1 MTLCINPRCPTPKNS
16 DSVQFCQSCGSE
28 LLLELKY
35 RAIRVLG
42 GGGFGKTYEVSA
54 QGKRKVLKVL
64 INNSP
69 KAVELFKREAEVLS
83 QLNHPSI
90 PKVEPN
96 SYFVFHPAN
105 SQELVHCLVMELVEG
120 QNLKEYLSQRGRPID
135 SDSAMRWLT
144 ELLQI
149 LQQVHDRGILHRDIK
164 PQNII
169 LKPDGKLALI
179 DFGAVREG
187 TGTEF
192 ATAAASGGGTE
203 VASHMAGGTS
213 VVSAGYTAPEQM
225 NGQAVKQSDLYSIGR
240 TFIFLLTGKEPS
252 QITYDAYSDA
262 LKWRQ
267 YVPGVDSRLA
277 DLLDRMQSPSV
288 RQRPENAQAVLRDLN
303 PSRKTSQVEDIEVE
317 LNITPQEAEQGGSKQ
332 VTFSRTVYLNGFNG
346 SPNLET
352 KTLTVNIPARSKSGT
367 RLRLKEQGN
376 QDINNASAG
385 NVYVQLVV
393 SQNSNSTSPDQFAPS
408 SPKKRK
414 TPLLLIGVL
423 LAGAVAVVRAISN
436 SPSVPDVIET
446 TGSVAKPTCGDGG
459 LLYQVYIND
468 PAQLENIK
476 SNFCNDA
483 WITNHEGQKVVLAAQ
498 FGTIDQAQNFINF
511 LSQKGINNAFQNS
524 SSKSIS
530 PDPQQSN
537 KYYEA
542 YFAGNLDNCIVD
554 VMKWQDTL
562 RTQDEARTLCSKPA
576 SEIKGE

>member
-1 MTLCINPRCPTPKNS
+1 MTLCINPRCQDPKNS

-90 PKVEPN
+90 PMVEPN

-135 SDSAMRWLT
+135 SESAMRWLT

-225 NGQAVKQSDLYSIGR
+225 NGQAIKQSDLYSLGR

-252 QITYDAYSDA
+252 QITYDAYSDV

-267 YVPGVDSRLA
+267 YAPGVDSRLA
-277 DLLDRMQSPSV
+277 DLLDRMQSSSV
-288 RQRPENAQAVLRDLN
+288 RQRPENTQAVLRDLN
-303 PSRKTSQVEDIEVE
+303 PSREASQVEDIEVK
-317 LNITPQEAEQGGSKQ
+317 LSITPQEAEQGGYKQ
-332 VTFSRTVYLNGFNG
+332 VTFYRTVYPNEGNS
-346 SPNLET
+346 SPKQEI
-352 KTLTVNIPARSKSGT
+352 KALTVNIPANSKSGS
-367 RLRLKEQGN
+367 RLRLKGQGN
-376 QDINNASAG
+376 QEINGSSFG
-385 NVYVQLVV
+385 NVYVCLRIDVNINPRNDDVQPMPRAVFAGFGNRSIAFVIDILIICIIYAIILYFVPNPSFVYAALISMIGLFSQSESSKDRATTGKKIAGICVV
-393 SQNSNSTSPDQFAPS
+393 SSQGNKISFW
-408 SPKKRK
+408 
-414 TPLLLIGVL
+414 
-423 LAGAVAVVRAISN
+423 RAFIR
-436 SPSVPDVIET
+436 
-446 TGSVAKPTCGDGG
+446 
-459 LLYQVYIND
+459 
-468 PAQLENIK
+468 
-476 SNFCNDA
+476 
-483 WITNHEGQKVVLAAQ
+483 
-498 FGTIDQAQNFINF
+498 NFIKILSIICFGIGAIYF
-511 LSQKGINNAFQNS
+511 LLSMLLSKKKQALHDLVAGTVVVQLNN
-524 SSKSIS
+524 
-530 PDPQQSN
+530 
-537 KYYEA
+537 
-542 YFAGNLDNCIVD
+542 
-554 VMKWQDTL
+554 
-562 RTQDEARTLCSKPA
+562 
-576 SEIKGE
+576 